1 MSNTEIRITRL
12 PHAADLPLPENSHRL
27 DLVTAVLAGKPVV
40 IAPGERAA
48 IPTGLVFTL
57 PRGVNAQIWPRTGLA
72 FQYGITVLN
81 GLLDP
86 ITAARSTSFSR
97 ILATSRSES
106 SAVRPLRSSS
116 RGKWPRRRAT

>member
-1 MSNTEIRITRL
+1 MSNTEIGITRL

-27 DLVTAVLAGKPVV
+27 DLVAAVLAGKPVV

-57 PRGVNAQIWPRTGLA
+57 PRGVNTQIWPRTGLA
-72 FQYGITVLN
+72 FQYGITALN

-86 ITAARSTSFSR
+86 DYRGEVHVNAR
-97 ILATSRSES
+97 
-106 SAVRPLRSSS
+106 
-116 RGKWPRRRAT
+116 WRRRAARTCRRASTEGAAGRSGLSGALPA